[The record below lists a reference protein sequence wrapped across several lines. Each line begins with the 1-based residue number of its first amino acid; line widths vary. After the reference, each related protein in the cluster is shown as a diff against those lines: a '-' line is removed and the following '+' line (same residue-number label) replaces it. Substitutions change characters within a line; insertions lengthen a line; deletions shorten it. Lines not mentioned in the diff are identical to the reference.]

1 MLRVLCLS
9 LLVSTA
15 AAEIPSVIA
24 FGSCAKQT
32 RKQPAW
38 ERMLKQ
44 QPDLFIFT
52 GDCVYADTHN
62 PKELRAA
69 FAKLDAIPGFQKLRK
84 QAPLLATWDDH
95 DYGLNDEG
103 EENPAKEAAQG
114 VFLDFLKVPDDS
126 PRRDREGIY
135 NEHIYT
141 EGDKTLQVIV
151 LDTRY
156 FRSALK
162 SSGQTHRYVPDADPE
177 KTILGD
183 AQWKWL
189 GEVLKKPADVR
200 IITSSIQVIPQGHPF
215 EKWGNLPL
223 EKQRLFDL
231 LKSTK
236 ANGVILISGDR
247 HRSEISE
254 QDDAVGYPLIE
265 VTSSGLTQAGG
276 GGKEEN
282 PYRVGSIYGK
292 RNYGVITI
300 DWAAKDPLIGLGIRD
315 AVNGEMMVE
324 HSIKL
329 SELK

>member
-1 MLRVLCLS
+1 MLRILLLS
-9 LLVSTA
+9 FFVSTA
-15 AAEIPSVIA
+15 VAEIPGVIT

-44 QPDLFIFT
+44 KPDLFIFT
-52 GDCVYADTHN
+52 GDCVYADTHD
-62 PKELRAA
+62 PKILRKA
-69 FAKLDAIPGFQKLRK
+69 FGQLDAIAGFQKLRK
-84 QAPLLATWDDH
+84 QAPVLGTWDDH

-103 EENPAKEAAQG
+103 EENPAKKAAQG
-114 VFLDFLKVPDDS
+114 VFLDFLKVPAAS
-126 PRRDREGIY
+126 PRRQREGIY
-135 NEHIYT
+135 HVETFT
-141 EGDKTLQVIV
+141 EGKRKLQVIV

-156 FRSALK
+156 FRSPLK
-162 SSGQTHRYVPDADPE
+162 SAGKKHRYQPDTDPN
-177 KTILGD
+177 KTILGN

-189 GEVLKKPADVR
+189 EETLKKPADLR
-200 IITSSIQVIPQGHPF
+200 IITSSIQVIPEKHPF

-231 LKSTK
+231 IKSTN
-236 ANGVILISGDR
+236 ANGVMFISGDR
-247 HRSEISE
+247 HMSEITLHQS
-254 QDDAVGYPLIE
+254 AIGYPLIE

-276 GGKEEN
+276 GNKEEN
-282 PYRVGSIYGK
+282 PHRIGSIYRK

-324 HSIKL
+324 HSVKL

>member
-1 MLRVLCLS
+1 MLRILCLS
-9 LLVSTA
+9 LIVSTA

-38 ERMLKQ
+38 ERMLEQK
-44 QPDLFIFT
+44 PDLFVFT
-52 GDCVYADTHN
+52 GDCVYADTHD
-62 PKELRAA
+62 PKALRGA
-69 FAKLDAIPGFQKLRK
+69 FNKLDAIVGFQKVRK
-84 QAPLLATWDDH
+84 QAQLLATWDDH

-114 VFLDFLKVPDDS
+114 VFLDFLKVAEDS
-126 PRRDREGIY
+126 PRRERDGIY
-135 NEHIYT
+135 HVET
-141 EGDKTLQVIV
+141 FSEGDKTLQVIV

-162 SSGQTHRYVPDADPE
+162 SAGKTHRYVPDADPE
-177 KTILGD
+177 KTILGE

-189 GEVLKKPADVR
+189 EETLQKPADVR
-200 IITSSIQVIPQGHPF
+200 IITSSIQVIPEKHPF
-215 EKWGNLPL
+215 EKWANLPL

-231 LKSTK
+231 IKSTK

-247 HRSEISE
+247 HMSEISE
-254 QDDAVGYPLIE
+254 DTKAIGYPLIE

-276 GGKEEN
+276 GTKEEN
-282 PYRVGSIYGK
+282 EHRVGSIYRK

-300 DWAAKDPLIGLGIRD
+300 DWAAEDPLIGLGIRD

-324 HSIKL
+324 HSVKL